1 MNKARRTHLLAAA
14 AGLSLI
20 GTATGCSPEPAD
32 PSGQDAAG
40 NSTMGSES
48 GTGAGSERG
57 TGEYA
62 DGTYTAVGSY
72 QSPNGTE
79 TIDVELTLRN
89 NQVADVAVTS
99 HPTNPYTKRFQGEFV
114 DGIHEVVVGKPIDEL
129 DVSRVGGSSLT
140 SGGFRDAVEQIKSEA
155 QR

>member
-1 MNKARRTHLLAAA
+1 MNNSRRKYLVAAA

-20 GTATGCSPEPAD
+20 GSAAGCSANGGADSATDPA
-32 PSGQDAAG
+32 
-40 NSTMGSES
+40 
-48 GTGAGSERG
+48 GAGDGEPVNDTA

-72 QSPNGTE
+72 ESPNGTE
-79 TIDVELTLRN
+79 TIDVQLTLSD

-99 HPTNPYTKRFQGEFV
+99 NPTNPYTQRFQGEFV

-129 DVSRVGGSSLT
+129 NVSRVGGSSLT
-140 SGGFRDAVEQIKSEA
+140 SGGFRDAVEQIRAEA
-155 QR
+155 QL